1 MYGVTLEVCIAEPES
16 WEWDRP
22 CWERARETSALV
34 EGGGG
39 RGGPPCWERARKKY
53 ALVEGGPPCWER
65 VWCDKPVARVMPVG
79 FKQKLCM

>member
-39 RGGPPCWERARKKY
+39 PPCWERARKKY
-53 ALVEGGPPCWER
+53 ALVEGGSPMLGEGP
-65 VWCDKPVARVMPVG
+65 VTPVARVMPVG